1 MRDEVKAA
9 IVTVVL
15 IIVVIVVFT
24 VILSKPQNVV
34 PLYLVPVFAFFGFV
48 ASLQGLK
55 VWTIGV
61 VVITIALS
69 VLYALT

>member
-15 IIVVIVVFT
+15 IIAVVVVFT
-24 VILSKPQNVV
+24 LVLSKPQNVV

-61 VVITIALS
+61 VVITIALGI
-69 VLYALT
+69 LYALT